1 MVIPRSKNSKLKDKG
16 LSAEA
21 FSLRMRAVSKAIEV
35 ITEMD
40 EDSFQEV
47 QKFTEVATREELIH
61 EITRYMQSGTYS
73 GQMGDLLPYIGAS
86 FLGQPLLT
94 IVLTKDGPYC
104 TYADPS
110 FDKFGGCEEVQCP
123 CVVVQSGSHY
133 EDLLLQGESKDDAR
147 QLYEK
152 LKRGSTTAFN
162 PGTEHFHF
170 EPMFTST
177 PCDLNSDINS
187 QPAKHLSQTAEPM
200 SQPAEPSSQR
210 EEPVSGPAEPLSQ
223 QAETLSQQAKILS
236 QQAETPSRQAE
247 TSRRLAETL
256 SRQAQALRGQAET
269 QSQLNRYVFF
279 FQIKNC
285 LLNLNMF
292 QEQRLG

>member
-35 ITEMD
+35 IAEMD

-152 LKRGSTTAFN
+152 LKRGSTTALN
-162 PGTEHFHF
+162 PGTENFHF

-177 PCDLNSDINS
+177 PCDFNSDINS
-187 QPAKHLSQTAEPM
+187 QPAEHLSQTAEPM

-210 EEPVSGPAEPLSQ
+210 EDPPSRPAETP
-223 QAETLSQQAKILS
+223 SQQAK
-236 QQAETPSRQAE
+236 TPSRQAK
-247 TSRRLAETL
+247 TPRRLAETL
-256 SRQAQALRGQAET
+256 SRQAQALHGQAQSQTGQAET
-269 QSQLNRYVFF
+269 QSQLNRCVSFSNQKLSAKF
-279 FQIKNC
+279 KHVSGAETGIIMEKT
-285 LLNLNMF
+285 
-292 QEQRLG
+292 